1 TCGHTT
7 NLCHLDTTHH
17 HPAAAV
23 MADIVDTV
31 VVEVGTA
38 GSTDHTEVEHKQ
50 VGCRLPAVEH
60 CTPEPCARTLPG
72 TCPNDMNVCTPSSLS
87 SPSVSPYDPSYHINL
102 A

>member
-1 TCGHTT
+1 TCGHITKS
-7 NLCHLDTTHH
+7 CHLDTTHH
-17 HPAAAV
+17 PDHTAV
-23 MADIVDTV
+23 VVADTMDIV

-38 GSTDHTEVEHKQ
+38 DNTKAEHKQ